1 MFSHIKMSTGISLGD
16 YFLHSLVKVI
26 ISLELSSTESK
37 SQCPWLCTFLQGSSY
52 SC

>member
-1 MFSHIKMSTGISLGD
+1 MGFCAYTGDHSSSTVM
-16 YFLHSLVKVI
+16 VKVI

-37 SQCPWLCTFLQGSSY
+37 SQSPWLCTFSQVSSC